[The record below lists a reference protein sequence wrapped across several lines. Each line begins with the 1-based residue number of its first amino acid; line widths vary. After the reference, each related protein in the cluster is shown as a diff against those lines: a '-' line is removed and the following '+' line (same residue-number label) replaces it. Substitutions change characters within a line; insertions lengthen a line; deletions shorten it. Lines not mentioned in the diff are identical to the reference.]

1 MRRKAKV
8 KEETTGDI
16 KEMAPDSRRSLIS
29 PKVQLFQKG
38 RRGGRGRGEDRQE
51 AGTPT
56 GSPWL
61 RQLKPA
67 QNTVPQESTNS
78 LETLRDDFLDCF
90 VSLILLL

>member
-38 RRGGRGRGEDRQE
+38 RRDGRGRWEDRQE
-51 AGTPT
+51 TGTLT

-61 RQLKPA
+61 RTA
-67 QNTVPQESTNS
+67 
-78 LETLRDDFLDCF
+78 ETSSEHSPPEKYKLP
-90 VSLILLL
+90 